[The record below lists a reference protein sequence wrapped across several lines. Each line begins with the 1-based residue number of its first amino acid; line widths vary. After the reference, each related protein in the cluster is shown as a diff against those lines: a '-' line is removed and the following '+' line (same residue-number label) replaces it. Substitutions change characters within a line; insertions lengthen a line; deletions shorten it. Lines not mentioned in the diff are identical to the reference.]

1 MRALTIAISTLSAF
15 AAQELA
21 STRSISPNVS
31 PPDASTVALA
41 EQDTAQPEATSSP
54 ISVPEIDPKLGTVG
68 IAGFKSGQIPISM
81 VQTVPPPPLNGVGGQ
96 LGTSVQ
102 PVDVTQLQI
111 DAIINQTL
119 ARRFEPLP
127 AAKPAGSIRR
137 QSQAVAPLIA
147 KATQSTAPLTDIQGH
162 WAEDIIRTLADRNI
176 VRGFTDGQFHPDEP
190 ITPIQF
196 AAMVRRAQPQSTLS
210 LREVQQQHPGLVNTR
225 ADAAAFIYQTLVDAG
240 QTPAIAIATQSTE
253 TQQAAIAQ
261 AIAATQ
267 LPAPEF
273 TNQQLEQ
280 ANANQTEQAIASLPE
295 ALQAKALDVKQKL
308 IANFAPAT
316 EVPATPLPPAA
327 PSSPNRQFDQSLP
340 SRSGSSIVFAAQ
352 EQDYV
357 LGAGDN
363 IRLDVFDVPEYSKEY
378 RVLVNGTLNIPL
390 LGSVSVN
397 GLTLKQAG
405 NLLAAKYAPYLT
417 RPRVTV
423 TLLAPRPL
431 NIGVSGEVSRPG
443 PYSVSVAES
452 GKFPTVTKLVQMAG
466 GITQTAD
473 LQQVEVRRPQRSGG
487 DQVIRLNL
495 WQLLQAGDLRQDLVL
510 RDGDSIFIPAT
521 TVNLAEAP
529 QLAAANFAG
538 DASQPLN
545 IAVVGEVQRPGPH
558 ILAKTE
564 TNGGM
569 PTVTK
574 AIQQA
579 GGITQSADIRQVQI
593 RRMSRS
599 GIAQTINV
607 NLLALLQTGDLQQ
620 DLILQQGDTVMI
632 PTATSTTAAEA
643 TQLASASFS
652 PDSIKVNVVGEV
664 ERPGAI
670 EVKPNTPL
678 NQALLSAGG
687 FNNRARKRSVQ
698 LIRLNPNGTVTQQ
711 KIAVDLTASINDEV
725 NPMLRNND
733 IIVVGRSGTA
743 KLSDT
748 LNNVLAPLGRI
759 LPLVLLF

>member
-1 MRALTIAISTLSAF
+1 MRVLTIAISTLSAF
-15 AAQELA
+15 AVQELA
-21 STRSISPNVS
+21 YTRSISPNIS
-31 PPDASTVALA
+31 PPSSEGVAPVNRGDAAPV
-41 EQDTAQPEATSSP
+41 ATSTP
-54 ISVPEIDPKLGTVG
+54 IAVPEVSLELGTVG
-68 IAGFKSGQIPISM
+68 GAQM
-81 VQTVPPPPLNGVGGQ
+81 NGGQ
-96 LGTSVQ
+96 PLGVSKATAQ
-102 PVDVTQLQI
+102 PTPIRATKRPNQPIIRPVDVKKLPI
-111 DAIINQTL
+111 DAIINQSLAFQTSQTPATDQPRQAQTVESASSTNRMPGTL
-119 ARRFEPLP
+119 P
-127 AAKPAGSIRR
+127 
-137 QSQAVAPLIA
+137 
-147 KATQSTAPLTDIQGH
+147 DIQGH
-162 WAEDIIRTLADRNI
+162 WAEDIIRTLASRNI
-176 VRGFTDGQFHPDEP
+176 VRGFTDGHFHPDAP

-196 AAMVRRAQPQSTLS
+196 AAMARRSLPQAALS
-210 LREVQQQHPGLVNTR
+210 LQEVQRQHPGLINTR
-225 ADAAAFIYQTLVDAG
+225 ADAAAFLYQSMVDAG
-240 QTPAIAIATQSTE
+240 QTPAIAIASPTPE
-253 TQQAAIAQ
+253 TQRAAIAQ
-261 AIAATQ
+261 AVATVQ
-267 LPAPEF
+267 TAPSAPTSEPSESTDGAISILP
-273 TNQQLEQ
+273 
-280 ANANQTEQAIASLPE
+280 
-295 ALQAKALDVKQKL
+295 ALQAKALHIKQKL
-308 IANFAPAT
+308 VATVIPTTDASTTTRPA
-316 EVPATPLPPAA
+316 VPAKA
-327 PSSPNRQFDQSLP
+327 PTVAQFDP
-340 SRSGSSIVFAAQ
+340 SIPPPSVPAIALAAQ

-357 LGAGDN
+357 LGAGDD
-363 IRLDVFDVPEYSKEY
+363 IRLEVFDVPEYSKEY
-378 RVLVNGTLNIPL
+378 RVLVNGALNVPL
-390 LGSVSVN
+390 LGSVSVD

-405 NLLAAKYAPYLT
+405 NLLSAKYAPYLT

-423 TLLAPRPL
+423 TLIAPRPL
-431 NIGVSGEVSRPG
+431 NVGVAGEVNRPG
-443 PYSVSVAES
+443 SYSISVAEG
-452 GKFPTVTKLVQMAG
+452 GKFPTLTKVVQMAG

-473 LQQVEVRRPQRSGG
+473 LHQVEVRRPQRSGRE
-487 DQVIRLNL
+487 QVIRLDL
-495 WQLLQAGDLRQDLVL
+495 WQLLQVGDLRQDLTL

-593 RRMSRS
+593 RRMARS
-599 GIAQTINV
+599 GTAQTINV
-607 NLLALLQTGDLQQ
+607 NLLALLQEGDLQQ
-620 DLILQQGDTVMI
+620 DLILQQGDTVVI

-687 FNNRARKRSVQ
+687 FNNRAHKRSVQ

-711 KIAVDLTASINDEV
+711 KIAVDLTASINETV

-733 IIVVGRSGTA
+733 IIVIGRSGSA

-748 LNNVLAPLGRI
+748 LNNVLGPLGRI
-759 LPLVLLF
+759 LPFVLLF